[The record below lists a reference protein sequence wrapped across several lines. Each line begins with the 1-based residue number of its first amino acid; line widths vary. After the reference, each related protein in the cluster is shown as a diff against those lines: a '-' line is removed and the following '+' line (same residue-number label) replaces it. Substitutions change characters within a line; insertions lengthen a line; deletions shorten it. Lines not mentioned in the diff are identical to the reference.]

1 MESDNWKIGGRQC
14 VRIQT
19 QEFSMSIIRDAD
31 VIEDGHHRISFPLVD
46 SQDWHTGS
54 LSSQWKNC
62 GLLQESWAQLNWTIR
77 ETKPNNVFFFVKT
90 KEMGDEKKQR
100 VLYICF

>member
-31 VIEDGHHRISFPLVD
+31 VIEDGHHRISSHWL
-46 SQDWHTGS
+46 T
-54 LSSQWKNC
+54 
-62 GLLQESWAQLNWTIR
+62 
-77 ETKPNNVFFFVKT
+77 VKT
-90 KEMGDEKKQR
+90 DILVPYLPNERIVAYYKNREPN
-100 VLYICF
+100 